1 MHMLFI
7 VKPRLI
13 VIYTHT
19 LYREAT
25 PNRDLYIY
33 SLSWSHAYS
42 LFMHILFI
50 VKPRLIVIYTN
61 TLYREATPNRDLY
74 PYSWSWSHT

>member
-13 VIYTHT
+13 VIYTLT

-25 PNRDLYIY
+25 PNRDLFTYCMLAHFQLINDY
-33 SLSWSHAYS
+33 AK
-42 LFMHILFI
+42 ILMRG
-50 VKPRLIVIYTN
+50 VMNKQLLN
-61 TLYREATPNRDLY
+61 
-74 PYSWSWSHT
+74 

>member
-1 MHMLFI
+1 MHILLIVKPRLIVDLCIYTIVNPRLIVIYAYTPYREATPNLDLCYTLRI

-33 SLSWSHAYS
+33 SLS
-42 LFMHILFI
+42 
-50 VKPRLIVIYTN
+50 
-61 TLYREATPNRDLY
+61 
-74 PYSWSWSHT
+74 

>member
-1 MHMLFI
+1 M

-25 PNRDLYIY
+25 PNRDLYTYFHREATVNCYLYTY
-33 SLSWSHAYS
+33 SLS
-42 LFMHILFI
+42 
-50 VKPRLIVIYTN
+50 
-61 TLYREATPNRDLY
+61 
-74 PYSWSWSHT
+74 